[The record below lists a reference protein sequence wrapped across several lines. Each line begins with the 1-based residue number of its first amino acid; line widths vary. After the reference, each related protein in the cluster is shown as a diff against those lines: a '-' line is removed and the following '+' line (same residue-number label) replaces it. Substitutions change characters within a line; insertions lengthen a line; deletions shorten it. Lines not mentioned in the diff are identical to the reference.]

1 DGTDHDGGVGQLPG
15 QCVPGV
21 EVEDV
26 GDDHRDVVGSA
37 AAQRQFDQV
46 LDGLLGALV
55 TGQGVLEG
63 LVGDHAGQAV
73 GADQVPVAGPH
84 LADRQVGLDVLA
96 AAEGPHQQGPLRVG
110 GRLLLGDPA
119 LVDQP
124 LHPGV
129 VLGDLRQDAVP
140 QQVGAGVT
148 DV

>member
-1 DGTDHDGGVGQLPG
+1 AAALGAPAAQPGGASGRGLHDAVVVELALVLGDGTDHDGGVGQLPG
-15 QCVPGV
+15 QGVPGV

-84 LADRQVGLDVLA
+84 LADRQVGF
-96 AAEGPHQQGPLRVG
+96 
-110 GRLLLGDPA
+110 
-119 LVDQP
+119 
-124 LHPGV
+124 
-129 VLGDLRQDAVP
+129 
-140 QQVGAGVT
+140 
-148 DV
+148 